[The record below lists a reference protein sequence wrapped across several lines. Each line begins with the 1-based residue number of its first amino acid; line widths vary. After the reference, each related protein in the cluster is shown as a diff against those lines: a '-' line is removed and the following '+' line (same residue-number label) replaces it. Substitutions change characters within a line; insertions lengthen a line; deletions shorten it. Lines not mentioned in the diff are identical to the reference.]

1 MKAKYKIE
9 GLDCANCAAKIEEAI
24 SKLDGVNSVRV
35 SFLSE
40 KVKFD
45 LADDIDLEDLIAK
58 SNEIADKI
66 EPGSKF
72 WWTRC

>member
-24 SKLDGVNSVRV
+24 SKLEGVNSVRV

-45 LADDIDLEDLIAK
+45 LADDIDLEDLISK

-66 EPGSKF
+66 EPGSKILVD
-72 WWTRC
+72 

>member
-1 MKAKYKIE
+1 MKKKYKIE

-24 SKLDGVNSVRV
+24 SKLEGVNSVRV

-45 LADDIDLEDLIAK
+45 LADDIDLEDLISK

-66 EPGSKF
+66 EPGSKILVD
-72 WWTRC
+72 

>member
-1 MKAKYKIE
+1 MKIKYKIE

-45 LADDIDLEDLIAK
+45 LRDDVNLEELIAK

-66 EPGSKF
+66 EPGSKILVD
-72 WWTRC
+72 

>member
-1 MKAKYKIE
+1 MKKKYKIE
-9 GLDCANCAAKIEEAI
+9 GLDCANCAAKIEEALG
-24 SKLDGVNSVRV
+24 KLDGVESVNV

-45 LADDIDLEDLIAK
+45 LRDDVNLEELIAK

-66 EPGSKF
+66 EPGSKILVD
-72 WWTRC
+72 

>member
-1 MKAKYKIE
+1 MKKKYKIE

-45 LADDIDLEDLIAK
+45 LVDDIDLENLIEK

-66 EPGSKF
+66 EPGSKILVD
-72 WWTRC
+72 

>member
-45 LADDIDLEDLIAK
+45 LADDIDLEDLIVK

-66 EPGSKF
+66 EPGSKILVD
-72 WWTRC
+72 

>member
-1 MKAKYKIE
+1 MKKKYKIE
-9 GLDCANCAAKIEEAI
+9 GLDCANCAAKIEEALG
-24 SKLDGVNSVRV
+24 KLDGVESVSV

-45 LADDIDLEDLIAK
+45 LRDDVNLEELIAK

-66 EPGSKF
+66 EPGSKILVD
-72 WWTRC
+72 

>member
-1 MKAKYKIE
+1 MKKKYKIQ
-9 GLDCANCAAKIEEAI
+9 GLDCANCAAKIEEAL
-24 SKLDGVNSVRV
+24 SKLEGVNSVRV

-45 LADDIDLEDLIAK
+45 LRDDIDLEDLIAK

-66 EPGSKF
+66 EPGSEILVD
-72 WWTRC
+72 

>member
-24 SKLDGVNSVRV
+24 SKLEGVNSVIV

-66 EPGSKF
+66 EPGSKILVD
-72 WWTRC
+72 

>member
-24 SKLDGVNSVRV
+24 SKLEGVNSVRV

-45 LADDIDLEDLIAK
+45 LVDDIDLEDLIAK

-66 EPGSKF
+66 EPGSKILVD
-72 WWTRC
+72 

>member
-9 GLDCANCAAKIEEAI
+9 GLDCANCAAKIEEAL
-24 SKLDGVNSVRV
+24 SKLEGVNSVRV

-66 EPGSKF
+66 EPGSEILVD
-72 WWTRC
+72 

>member
-1 MKAKYKIE
+1 MKKKYKIE

-45 LADDIDLEDLIAK
+45 LRDDINLEDLIEK

-66 EPGSKF
+66 EPGSKILVD
-72 WWTRC
+72 

>member
-45 LADDIDLEDLIAK
+45 LADDIDLEDLIAE

-66 EPGSKF
+66 EPGSKILVD
-72 WWTRC
+72 

>member
-1 MKAKYKIE
+1 MKKKYKIE
-9 GLDCANCAAKIEEAI
+9 GLDCANCAAKIEEALG
-24 SKLDGVNSVRV
+24 KLEGVNSVRV

-66 EPGSKF
+66 EPGSKILVD
-72 WWTRC
+72 

>member
-1 MKAKYKIE
+1 MKKKYKIQ
-9 GLDCANCAAKIEEAI
+9 GLDCANCAAKIEEAL
-24 SKLDGVNSVRV
+24 SKLEGVNSVRV

-45 LADDIDLEDLIAK
+45 LRDDIDLEDLIAK

-66 EPGSKF
+66 EPGSKILVD
-72 WWTRC
+72 

>member
-45 LADDIDLEDLIAK
+45 LRDDVDIEDLIAK

-66 EPGSKF
+66 EPGSKILVD
-72 WWTRC
+72 